1 LMGSVGDGV
10 GLHPGDQVVVAFEQA
25 DDDLAGGIVV
35 LLRRKKAEH
44 PEDSAWRDAVA
55 VW

>member
-1 LMGSVGDGV
+1 VLLGGTTPFTAS
-10 GLHPGDQVVVAFEQA
+10 GL
-25 DDDLAGGIVV
+25 I

>member
-1 LMGSVGDGV
+1 L
-10 GLHPGDQVVVAFEQA
+10 
-25 DDDLAGGIVV
+25 IVSSLV